1 MHYEGKNPTEI
12 EVEVTQDDIENGVAR
27 DCNRC
32 PIALALRRQFPHCL
46 NVVDNETVSILF
58 PYEELIYQ
66 LPNEAQV
73 FIERF
78 DYSLDPIIQPIKFKM
93 SIYKEE

>member
-32 PIALALRRQFPHCL
+32 PIALALRRQFPNCP
-46 NVVDNETVSILF
+46 NIVDNERVAILF
-58 PYEELIYQ
+58 PTEELYYN
-66 LPNEAQV
+66 LPSEAKV
-73 FIERF
+73 FISYF
-78 DYSLDPIIQPIKFKM
+78 DSVLDAAIRPIKFKM
-93 SIYKEE
+93 TMYEET